1 MEVDP
6 PNTALSPTTVVRP
19 SHIPILINNA
29 IEDKEKITVA
39 DGQEY
44 LKRQRED
51 DWIEN
56 RVARIEAQNGKLDKL
71 RSDVKVEEAKLENLE
86 REYKSEVARIKKRR
100 ELYDK
105 KASSRVER
113 RQAGKIIKKH
123 KRELEKKQEKL
134 RDEME
139 ELHLDKI

>member
-19 SHIPILINNA
+19 SHIPKLINNA
-29 IEDKEKITVA
+29 IEDKKKITVA

-56 RVARIEAQNGKLDKL
+56 RVARIEAQKGKLEKL
-71 RSDVKVEEAKLENLE
+71 RNDVKVEEAKIENLE

-105 KASSRVER
+105 KASNLVER

-123 KRELEKKQEKL
+123 KRELEKKREKL

>member
-6 PNTALSPTTVVRP
+6 PNTALSPTTVVHP
-19 SHIPILINNA
+19 SHIPKLIKRNA

-56 RVARIEAQNGKLDKL
+56 RVARN
-71 RSDVKVEEAKLENLE
+71 
-86 REYKSEVARIKKRR
+86 
-100 ELYDK
+100 
-105 KASSRVER
+105 RVER

>member
-6 PNTALSPTTVVRP
+6 PNTALSPTTVVHQ
-19 SHIPILINNA
+19 SQKLIK
-29 IEDKEKITVA
+29 DKEKITVA

-56 RVARIEAQNGKLDKL
+56 RVARIEAQNGKLEKL

-86 REYKSEVARIKKRR
+86 REYKSE
-100 ELYDK
+100 
-105 KASSRVER
+105 
-113 RQAGKIIKKH
+113 
-123 KRELEKKQEKL
+123 
-134 RDEME
+134 
-139 ELHLDKI
+139 